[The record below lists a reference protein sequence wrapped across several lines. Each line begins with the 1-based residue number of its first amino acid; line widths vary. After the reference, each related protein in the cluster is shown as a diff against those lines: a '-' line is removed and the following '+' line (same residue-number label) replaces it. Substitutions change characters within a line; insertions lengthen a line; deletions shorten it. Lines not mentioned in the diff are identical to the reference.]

1 MNETVRAA
9 PPAAAHPAPAD
20 SSASTGPPSAVRST
34 VSTARS
40 AARRSARRR
49 AATLGSY
56 TAAILALLAYL
67 LPLFYVV
74 NSSLKSQ
81 PDFLTSPSS
90 LVTHPH
96 FFNYVTAW
104 REAAFSTLISNSMLY
119 TLVSAS
125 AGTVLSLFLAFPI
138 ARGYV
143 RFCGLWYR
151 LFLVSLFLPLAI
163 TTQFQLLLDLRIQGT
178 RIGYIL
184 LMTANFGVGPFLMTN
199 YLRSVP
205 RELDEAAAVDG
216 MGYFRYLVRV
226 VAPVAKPVM
235 ITALIF
241 QAIGVWNDII
251 NATIY
256 LSNPSL
262 QPITRGLLNFS
273 GQYSSQVPLL
283 SAAILTAALP
293 LLLVYVFAQRYFV
306 PGALSGSFKG

>member
-1 MNETVRAA
+1 MKA
-9 PPAAAHPAPAD
+9 PTRPRSTPSTGSPLGPAAATQAP
-20 SSASTGPPSAVRST
+20 TGPGAGISSPRQARVRRT
-34 VSTARS
+34 GARV
-40 AARRSARRR
+40 
-49 AATLGSY
+49 GSY
-56 TAAILALLAYL
+56 TVAVVALLAYI

-74 NSSLKSQ
+74 NSSLKTQ
-81 PDFLTSPSS
+81 PNFLTAANS
-90 LVTHPH
+90 LTTHPH
-96 FFNYVTAW
+96 FSNFVTAW
-104 REAAFSTLISNSMLY
+104 REAAFSTLVGNSLLY

-125 AGTVLSLFLAFPI
+125 VGTFLSLFLAFPI

-143 RFCGLWYR
+143 RFQGLWYR

-163 TTQFQLLLDLRIQGT
+163 TTQFQLLLDINIEGT
-178 RIGYIL
+178 RLGYIL

-199 YLRSVP
+199 YLKSVP

-216 MGYFRYLVRV
+216 VGYFRYVLRI
-226 VAPVAKPVM
+226 VAPIAKPVI
-235 ITALIF
+235 ITAFIF

-256 LSNPSL
+256 LNSPTL
-262 QPITRGLLNFS
+262 QPITRGLLTFS

-293 LLLVYVFAQRYFV
+293 LLALYVFAQRYFV